1 MLEKTYSIIK
11 ESKITFDTELS
22 KDYVSDGTK
31 ALIKNCS
38 VLMLPLENFRKQSPL
53 CFNEGFRNLFFYL
66 KENLPENSV
75 ELCIDKEKIEEI
87 ALHSAEF
94 HLGKFLIENIKY
106 TYDLK
111 KTYEGFTF
119 EGGKAFTTSTQE
131 GSNFDTTT
139 TVLGDKSR
147 VINMYYSRNKYKVEL
162 DKDEGI
168 SSVLGAGEYFFEAVV
183 TLGASLNPT
192 YQFAS

>member
-1 MLEKTYSIIK
+1 MAGAVNPPGTTGDE
-11 ESKITFDTELS
+11 ITIS
-22 KDYVSDGTK
+22 
-31 ALIKNCS
+31 
-38 VLMLPLENFRKQSPL
+38 
-53 CFNEGFRNLFFYL
+53 
-66 KENLPENSV
+66 
-75 ELCIDKEKIEEI
+75 
-87 ALHSAEF
+87 
-94 HLGKFLIENIKY
+94 
-106 TYDLK
+106 DLK

-131 GSNFDTTT
+131 GSSFDTTT

-183 TLGASLNPT
+183 TLGATLNPT
-192 YQFAS
+192 YQFVS

>member
-31 ALIKNCS
+31 VLIKNCS
-38 VLMLPLENFRKQSPL
+38 VLMLPLENFRKQTPL

-94 HLGKFLIENIKY
+94 HLGKFLIENIIAPVFV
-106 TYDLK
+106 DLLSDYLK
-111 KTYEGFTF
+111 NKLFAKDDDIASIELIIADKN
-119 EGGKAFTTSTQE
+119 GK
-131 GSNFDTTT
+131 
-139 TVLGDKSR
+139 DKSKEISFKGKTTDLIDTLNKNI
-147 VINMYYSRNKYKVEL
+147 VIYNK
-162 DKDEGI
+162 EGQI
-168 SSVLGAGEYFFEAVV
+168 KNLGEEEHKIDVL
-183 TLGASLNPT
+183 S
-192 YQFAS
+192 